1 MPDHPAATGDT
12 AGDTVTDTAAEA
24 PVPSE
29 AEISRRMRLRAR
41 WLTIIGAVATLVAAS
56 AVSVLVPN
64 QTRGRYVDAV
74 AIERQGDEEEV
85 PSGGTASFTA
95 RLAAP
100 SDKVGLVVGLQ
111 PADAPVTCEP
121 RSVDVVVRAA
131 GVPGGAWRQR
141 YPGRLGPTFEAGVR
155 VSERAE
161 TVSVAVTPHAGTQAG
176 ACAYKPDL
184 LVVESARTPL
194 LWVTLLGAGIAVVG
208 GLVVALLVYL
218 RRDVLRR
225 PPWLGPAAGMQRA
238 RARERAAERAIEDA
252 LRHGRGRPPEPRWPA
267 DDEALEP
274 VAGTDGTREAGG
286 TGQWSGPVAGSDALV
301 LADLWTVTHARLD
314 KYHGIAQTQAR
325 HAFRNAQL
333 PRRGAAG
340 GRRGPDPRAAG
351 GDPRR
356 DRPGHRRPAGR
367 DPAGPAAAA
376 GARQRPLTRGGLLR
390 LPAFPALPAA
400 PCLPYG
406 PGRARHGKCRGTD
419 LLTHWSS
426 PFNLLRNR
434 GDTCPGGRVT
444 HPATRPPPAAARAV
458 TAGGSRPSPGVPHL
472 RIPGSRE
479 TGIRSRPPVV
489 GMGRTTGRR
498 TIRRTTW
505 RQRT

>member
-74 AIERQGDEEEV
+74 AIERQGAEEEV

-121 RSVDVVVRAA
+121 RTVDVVVRAA

-161 TVSVAVTPHAGTQAG
+161 TVSVAVTPHAGTQAD
-176 ACAYKPDL
+176 ACAYETDL

-208 GLVVALLVYL
+208 GLVVALLVHL
-218 RRDVLRR
+218 KRDVLRR
-225 PPWLGPAAGMQRA
+225 PPWLGPAADMQRA

-274 VAGTDGTREAGG
+274 VAGTGGTHEAGG
-286 TGQWSGPVAGSDALV
+286 TGQRPGAGADALV

-325 HAFRNAQL
+325 HAFRNAQVAMGIGFGML
-333 PRRGAAG
+333 IGFTVLALIADNTATSIVAGVLGASSAG
-340 GRRGPDPRAAG
+340 LAGFIGRTFVRSQESTVETLRAYFTQ
-351 GDPRR
+351 PLEFSRYL
-356 DRPGHRRPAGR
+356 
-367 DPAGPAAAA
+367 AAERLVD
-376 GARQRPLTRGGLLR
+376 GADLTREQQAEILGAIAQAIVAQPGAVPQDPQQQ
-390 LPAFPALPAA
+390 PA
-400 PCLPYG
+400 
-406 PGRARHGKCRGTD
+406 PG
-419 LLTHWSS
+419 
-426 PFNLLRNR
+426 N
-434 GDTCPGGRVT
+434 GR
-444 HPATRPPPAAARAV
+444 
-458 TAGGSRPSPGVPHL
+458 
-472 RIPGSRE
+472 
-479 TGIRSRPPVV
+479 
-489 GMGRTTGRR
+489 
-498 TIRRTTW
+498 
-505 RQRT
+505 

>member
-12 AGDTVTDTAAEA
+12 AGDTVTDAAAEA

-29 AEISRRMRLRAR
+29 GEISRRMRLRAR
-41 WLTIIGAVATLVAAS
+41 WLTVICAVATLVAGS
-56 AVSVLVPN
+56 AVSLLANN
-64 QTRGRYVDAV
+64 QTQGRYVDAV

-85 PSGGTASFTA
+85 PSGGTASFIA

-100 SDKVGLVVGLQ
+100 SDKVRLVVDVQ

-121 RSVDVVVRAA
+121 RTVDVVVRAA

-155 VSERAE
+155 VSERAD
-161 TVSVAVTPHAGTQAG
+161 TVSVAVTPHAGTQAD
-176 ACAYKPDL
+176 ACAYETDL

-218 RRDVLRR
+218 KRDVLRR
-225 PPWLGPAAGMQRA
+225 PPWLGPAADMQRA

-274 VAGTDGTREAGG
+274 VAGTGGTREAGG
-286 TGQWSGPVAGSDALV
+286 PGPRSGPDTGADALV

-325 HAFRNAQL
+325 HAFRNAQVAMGIGFGML
-333 PRRGAAG
+333 VGFTVLALIADNTATSIVAGVLGASSAALAG
-340 GRRGPDPRAAG
+340 FIGRTFVRSQESTVETLRAYFTQ
-351 GDPRR
+351 PLEFSRYL
-356 DRPGHRRPAGR
+356 
-367 DPAGPAAAA
+367 AAERLVD
-376 GARQRPLTRGGLLR
+376 GVDLTREQRAEILG
-390 LPAFPALPAA
+390 AIAQAIVA
-400 PCLPYG
+400 Q
-406 PGRARHGKCRGTD
+406 PGAVPQDPQQQQPSG
-419 LLTHWSS
+419 
-426 PFNLLRNR
+426 N
-434 GDTCPGGRVT
+434 GR
-444 HPATRPPPAAARAV
+444 
-458 TAGGSRPSPGVPHL
+458 
-472 RIPGSRE
+472 
-479 TGIRSRPPVV
+479 
-489 GMGRTTGRR
+489 
-498 TIRRTTW
+498 
-505 RQRT
+505 